1 YVLPANTKA
10 AGEALAPANLD
21 KSHPYTLAELID
33 LAQSHNPSTRVA
45 WEDAREA
52 ALATGIAKTAYLPSL
67 SASVVGAYQTGGDV
81 SLHGSISA
89 ISVQWLFFDF
99 GERNAHVSAAG
110 PVSVVANIG
119 FSPPPPELLLQNSPP
134 PFPP

>member
-45 WEDAREA
+45 WENARDA
-52 ALATGIAKTAYLPSL
+52 ALATGIAKAAYLPSL

-81 SLHGSISA
+81 SPHGSISA
-89 ISVQWLFFDF
+89 LSVQWLFFDF
-99 GERNAHVSAAG
+99 CPRHP
-110 PVSVVANIG
+110 PVSSA
-119 FSPPPPELLLQNSPP
+119 PPGP
-134 PFPP
+134 